1 MFDYGTDPVV
11 HLLLPKSSMGRE
23 DQVEYLSRLL
33 KSGNGVTGSC
43 LPSSHSTSAL
53 IRSWPSSR
61 TLEDRGR
68 LSPRWAQTFNK
79 KNNWNRCWC
88 CRSLLTGRTVK
99 VSFSSKYDNTGVII
113 KLKKLGVVHFRYNTT
128 NDVCKPNC
136 KESTKAERLVK
147 YLELDQFCWKTLIV
161 ALVLWLRQKTLNPD
175 MGYYIPRLSIFTFIC
190 CKIVVDLLSLEKI
203 KIRLKRTRLGFNFFS
218 SKLTLNLISWR
229 F

>member
-128 NDVCKPNC
+128 YDVCKPNC

-147 YLELDQFCWKTLIV
+147 CLELYQFCWETTIPSCLGL
-161 ALVLWLRQKTLNPD
+161 LVKAEDFKSRYGILYT
-175 MGYYIPRLSIFTFIC
+175 RLSIFTFIC
-190 CKIVVDLLSLEKI
+190 YKIVVDIYS
-203 KIRLKRTRLGFNFFS
+203 RWKR
-218 SKLTLNLISWR
+218 SKLD
-229 F
+229 